1 MAGDEIFDSIRL
13 RKDGVDFTQWPK
25 LSCGDVNQLDLD
37 FSDLRLDGDR
47 SVQFQGNGQ
56 IRTAGSLRILT
67 DSPVATEKL
76 TILPNGNVGIGNI
89 APTTKLEVSGTIK
102 AELFQGRFSGD
113 GSALTNLS
121 VKGSQWQDG
130 ASSSI
135 SYSSGSVGIGTAAP
149 QGKLDVN
156 GDIRAGNSDLY
167 FTKTDH
173 NHTGIGNN
181 PGWAAIENA
190 ADYGA
195 LMILGRNQGTGGNV
209 SRIVKLWD
217 YLQVNGSLDVTGN
230 INGRVTGIGFA
241 STSVT
246 NGQMIPVPTGFT
258 RQECLFFASIKFL
271 NFQSGEA
278 VSVNVFVDT
287 TGKVTA
293 TPEGKVVA
301 IGVALAKKGGW

>member
-13 RKDGVDFTQWPK
+13 RNPGVDFTQWPK

-37 FSDLRLDGDR
+37 LSNLRLDGDR
-47 SVQFQGNGQ
+47 SLQFQGNGQ
-56 IRTAGSLRILT
+56 IRTAGSLRVFT
-67 DSPVATEKL
+67 DTPVATEKL

-102 AELFQGRFSGD
+102 ADVFQGNFSGD

-135 SYSSGSVGIGTAAP
+135 SYSSGSVGIGTTTP

-173 NHTGIGNN
+173 NHTGIGN
-181 PGWAAIENA
+181 
-190 ADYGA
+190 
-195 LMILGRNQGTGGNV
+195 
-209 SRIVKLWD
+209 K
-217 YLQVNGSLDVTGN
+217 
-230 INGRVTGIGFA
+230 
-241 STSVT
+241 
-246 NGQMIPVPTGFT
+246 
-258 RQECLFFASIKFL
+258 
-271 NFQSGEA
+271 
-278 VSVNVFVDT
+278 
-287 TGKVTA
+287 
-293 TPEGKVVA
+293 
-301 IGVALAKKGGW
+301 